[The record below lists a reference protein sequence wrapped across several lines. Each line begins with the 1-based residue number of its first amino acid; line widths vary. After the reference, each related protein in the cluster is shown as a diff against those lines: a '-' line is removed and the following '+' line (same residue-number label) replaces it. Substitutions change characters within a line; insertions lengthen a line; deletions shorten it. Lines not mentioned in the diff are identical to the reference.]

1 MNGGV
6 IGAVNL
12 PTLAS
17 ATGVWS
23 LEEVK
28 LAQQQSIWPLYYI
41 PDPYWEYV
49 SLLLSGDTATTNGA
63 QNNTFLDS
71 STNNFTLSRNGNT
84 TQGSFSPYG
93 SNWSGYFDGNGDYLS
108 IPYNSAFNLTGD
120 FTVEFWMNPTNLP
133 STTGTAPQSYARIF
147 SFGTYN
153 AANSLGL
160 EINSNDGGNLRRLVS
175 WYNGTGSN
183 LTNNNA
189 IDVGTWYHVA
199 VVRSGTTIT
208 CYLNGTST
216 GTITGASAAVNT
228 SQSFYIASL
237 QGFESDTSAC
247 FAGYISN
254 FRLVKG
260 EAVYTTSFT
269 PSTTPLTAIAGT
281 SLLTC
286 QNNRF
291 IDNSLN
297 NFTVT
302 NNGNGCIT
310 KFSPFNLTYQTSFS
324 YGAYFDGNGDYLTL
338 NSSAAL
344 GLGSSDFTLELWAYF
359 DNASAIN
366 DQPFYTNITASGYL
380 SNTFWFGKAANSS
393 GKVAFFVYNYSSSTY
408 FIIEPTL
415 PPANQWVHYAL
426 VRNGNT
432 FTIYRNGTS
441 TVSSTFSGAVTGS
454 TSPGIIAR
462 ALDGAATDMF
472 SGYMSNLRL
481 VKGTAVYTSN
491 FTPPTTQLT
500 AITNTSLLVC
510 QSSTF
515 IDNSTNN
522 FTITVYGNSKP
533 TTFSPFTNSY
543 TSLPYSAAILGGS
556 GYFDGTG
563 DYVNIASQTQLN
575 LGTSNFTIEL
585 WFYDDGSS
593 LTCPTMLA
601 NGTGWTS
608 GSFGLRYNGIGHAN
622 KVGVYLNP
630 SDPLISSTNTFA
642 SRCWHHVALTR
653 SGNTYTLYVDG
664 TNQGSATQA
673 GDFNLGF
680 GGTNIGL
687 SAWDGAQGYYKG
699 YVTDVRVVS
708 GTVLYN
714 GTFVPPNSPL
724 TAISNTQLLCNF
736 TNGGI
741 IDSSTIN
748 DSETLGNAQVSTS
761 IKKYGFGSIY
771 LDGSGDVVLIEPT
784 QDLEFGSGDFT
795 IEFWL
800 YRVGTGRMA
809 IYAGS
814 FGADWS
820 IGIDISSVAPNTSNT
835 IGIWASSTGSSWNLV
850 NADTGGNG
858 IGTIAVA
865 QFVWTH
871 VAYVRN
877 GSTWMSFVNG
887 VRDRNITGVSGSI
900 VNRATYQ
907 KAVGS
912 WFSTGAEAPLNGY
925 LSDFRITKG
934 LARYTA
940 NFTPPVNSLPRF

>member
-1 MNGGV
+1 MNGNL

-17 ATGVWS
+17 AAGIWD
-23 LEEVK
+23 LEEAK
-28 LAQQQSIWPLYYI
+28 LARQQNTWPPLLT

-49 SLLLSGDTATTNGA
+49 SLLLSGETATTNGA

-71 STNNFTLSRNGNT
+71 SANNFTLNRNGNA

-93 SNWSGYFDGNGDYLS
+93 SNWSNYFDGSGDYLS
-108 IPYNSAFNLTGD
+108 VAQNSALLFGSGE
-120 FTVEFWMNPTNLP
+120 FTVEAWCFITNIDSNRTIVGFWSDSNPAN
-133 STTGTAPQSYARIF
+133 QSWLLSAYSSGRYTFVIQGNGAEDLEIL
-147 SFGTYN
+147 SS
-153 AANSLGL
+153 ANSVQL
-160 EINSNDGGNLRRLVS
+160 NQ
-175 WYNGTGSN
+175 WT
-183 LTNNNA
+183 
-189 IDVGTWYHVA
+189 HVA
-199 VVRSGTTIT
+199 VTRSGSTWRMFI
-208 CYLNGTST
+208 NGSQTAT
-216 GTITGASAAVNT
+216 GTYSGTLATPGNSLTIGAHE
-228 SQSFYIASL
+228 ASPFL
-237 QGFESDTSAC
+237 P
-247 FAGYISN
+247 GYLSN
-254 FRLVKG
+254 LRIVKG
-260 EAVYTTSFT
+260 TAVYTSSFT

-291 IDNSLN
+291 IDNSVN

-302 NNGNGCIT
+302 HNGDVRIT

-324 YGAYFDGNGDYLTL
+324 YGVYFDGNGDYLTL

-359 DNASAIN
+359 NNADSTN
-366 DQPFYTNITASGYL
+366 DQPFYTNIESSGFL
-380 SNTFWFGKAANSS
+380 SNTFYFGKHSATS
-393 GKVAFFVYNYSSSTY
+393 GKITLYIYNYSSSTY
-408 FIIEPTL
+408 FIAEPTS

-441 TVSSTFSGAVTGS
+441 TVSASFSGAVTGS
-454 TSPGIIAR
+454 TSSCLIAR
-462 ALDGAATDMF
+462 AGDSSSTDMF

-500 AITNTSLLVC
+500 AITNTSLLAC

-515 IDNSTNN
+515 VDSSTNN
-522 FTITVYGNSKP
+522 FTINVYGNSK
-533 TTFSPFTNSY
+533 TTSFSPFTNTY

-593 LTCPTMLA
+593 LNYPTMLG
-601 NGTGWTS
+601 NVTGWTTT
-608 GSFGLRYNGIGHAN
+608 SFSLRYNNTGHPN

-653 SGNTYTLYVDG
+653 SGDTYTLYVDG
-664 TNQGSATQA
+664 TVQGSATQA
-673 GDFNLGF
+673 GNFNLGF

-714 GTFVPPNSPL
+714 STFVPPNSPL
-724 TAISNTQLLCNF
+724 TAITNTQLLCNF

-741 IDSSTIN
+741 KDSSTIN
-748 DSETLGNAQVSTS
+748 DSETLGNVQVTTA
-761 IKKYGFGSIY
+761 IKKYGSGS
-771 LDGSGDVVLIEPT
+771 LLFDGTGDVVLIEPT

-800 YRVGTGRMA
+800 YRVGTGRMTL
-809 IYAGS
+809 YAGS
-814 FGADWS
+814 FGADYS
-820 IGIDISSVAPNTSNT
+820 VGIDISSVAPNTSNT
-835 IGIWASSTGSSWNLV
+835 IGIWASSNGSSWNLV
-850 NADTGGNG
+850 NADDGGNG
-858 IGTIAVA
+858 VGTIAVA
-865 QFVWTH
+865 QGVWTH

-900 VNRATYQ
+900 VNRVTYP
-907 KAVGS
+907 KAIGS
-912 WFSTGAEAPLNGY
+912 WFSTGALPTLNGY
-925 LSDFRITKG
+925 LTDFRITKG

-940 NFTPPVNSLPRF
+940 NFTPPSTSLPRF

>member
-1 MNGGV
+1 MNGNL

-17 ATGVWS
+17 AAGVWD

-28 LAQQQSIWPLYYI
+28 LAQQQDIWPPLLT
-41 PDPYWEYV
+41 PDLYWEYV
-49 SLLLSGDTATTNGA
+49 SLLLSGETATTNGA

-71 STNNFTLSRNGNT
+71 STNNFTLNRNGNA

-93 SNWSGYFDGNGDYLS
+93 SNWSGYFDGGSNRLTTSTSSQFNLSGIDFTIDFFLYAYAYPTSEQNRIITIGPNDVQSSFTIGINPNGSIDVGVPYSTGGLIVGTANALPLRTWTHVAFTLSSNTGSLYINGTRVGTSSGWNISSSNNNYFYVGYDTTATVSAKYTGFVSNVRFVAGTALYSGATITVPTTPLTAVTGTRYLSLQNNRAVDNSVNNFSIGTTGTVSFTKFSPFNLTYQTSFSYGAYFDGTGDYLS
-108 IPYNSAFNLTGD
+108 VPYNSAFNLTGD
-120 FTVEFWMNPTNLP
+120 FTIEFWMNPTNLP

-160 EINSNDGGNLRRLVS
+160 EINSNDTGNLRRLVS
-175 WYNGTGSN
+175 WYNGTATS

-247 FAGYISN
+247 FAGNISN
-254 FRLVKG
+254 FRV
-260 EAVYTTSFT
+260 
-269 PSTTPLTAIAGT
+269 
-281 SLLTC
+281 
-286 QNNRF
+286 
-291 IDNSLN
+291 
-297 NFTVT
+297 
-302 NNGNGCIT
+302 
-310 KFSPFNLTYQTSFS
+310 
-324 YGAYFDGNGDYLTL
+324 
-338 NSSAAL
+338 
-344 GLGSSDFTLELWAYF
+344 
-359 DNASAIN
+359 
-366 DQPFYTNITASGYL
+366 
-380 SNTFWFGKAANSS
+380 
-393 GKVAFFVYNYSSSTY
+393 
-408 FIIEPTL
+408 
-415 PPANQWVHYAL
+415 
-426 VRNGNT
+426 
-432 FTIYRNGTS
+432 
-441 TVSSTFSGAVTGS
+441 
-454 TSPGIIAR
+454 
-462 ALDGAATDMF
+462 
-472 SGYMSNLRL
+472 

-500 AITNTSLLVC
+500 AITNTSLLTC
-510 QSSTF
+510 QSPTF

-522 FTITVYGNSKP
+522 FTITVNGNTIP
-533 TTFSPFTNSY
+533 TTFSPFTNTY

-593 LTCPTMLA
+593 LSYPTMLG
-601 NGTGWTS
+601 NVTGWTS
-608 GSFGLRYNGIGHAN
+608 GSFSIRYNNTGHAN

-642 SRCWHHVALTR
+642 SKCWHHVALTR

-673 GDFNLGF
+673 GSFNLGF
-680 GGTNIGL
+680 GGTNIGW

-714 GTFVPPNSPL
+714 STFVPPNSPL

-748 DSETLGNAQVSTS
+748 DSETVGNAQVNTTT
-761 IKKYGFGSIY
+761 KKYGSGSYYFDGTGDYLNVISIGVIGTTDFTCEGWFYHTSAGQAAIWWDTATSGYASSNFSIRTDYIDSSRSIY
-771 LDGSGDVVLIEPT
+771 CNVGGVSTTFSYTNAVVFLNNWVHVALVRSGNTLK
-784 QDLEFGSGDFT
+784 
-795 IEFWL
+795 L
-800 YRVGTGRMA
+800 YLNGNAASGTGTLNTTSVDLTNFKV
-809 IYAGS
+809 AG
-814 FGADWS
+814 
-820 IGIDISSVAPNTSNT
+820 APSPASGYSNF
-835 IGIWASSTGSSWNLV
+835 TGY
-850 NADTGGNG
+850 
-858 IGTIAVA
+858 I
-865 QFVWTH
+865 
-871 VAYVRN
+871 
-877 GSTWMSFVNG
+877 
-887 VRDRNITGVSGSI
+887 
-900 VNRATYQ
+900 
-907 KAVGS
+907 
-912 WFSTGAEAPLNGY
+912 
-925 LSDFRITKG
+925 SDFRFTRI
-934 LARYTA
+934 ARYTA
-940 NFTPPVNSLPRF
+940 NFTPPATSLPRF